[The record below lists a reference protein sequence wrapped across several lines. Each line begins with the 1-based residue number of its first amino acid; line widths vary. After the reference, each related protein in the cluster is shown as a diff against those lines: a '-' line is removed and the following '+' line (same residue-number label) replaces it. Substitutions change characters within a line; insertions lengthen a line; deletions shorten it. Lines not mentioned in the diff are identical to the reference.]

1 MSHDRVARAV
11 AGALGSRVE
20 TARAVAGGDLNDALR
35 VELAGGRAVFVKTRA
50 GAAAGELASE
60 GAGLRWLGEPA
71 GGPRVPDVLG
81 AGDDPPFLALAWID
95 IGSRAPD
102 FDEQLGRALA
112 SMHAAGAPA
121 FGAVAPGTP
130 AAAGHVH
137 PPMRLGPVVLPN
149 DPAPDFATFL
159 ADRRLR
165 PLAAQADSAGSLPA
179 STRAEID
186 RLCDDRLPELLG
198 PPEPPA
204 RIHGDLWSG
213 NVMCDADGTPVLI
226 DPAAH
231 GGHRETDLAM
241 LELFGARSARLLAA
255 YDEVHPLAEGRD
267 ERVALHQLVPLLVHA
282 VLFGGGYGSR
292 VAAIVRSLGR

>member
-1 MSHDRVARAV
+1 MSHDAV
-11 AGALGSRVE
+11 AHAVAAALGSRVA

-35 VELAGGRAVFVKTRA
+35 VELADGRSVFVKTRA
-50 GAAAGELASE
+50 GAAAGEFASE

-71 GGPRVPDVLG
+71 GGPRFPDALG

-95 IGSRAPD
+95 GGSRAPD
-102 FDEQLGRALA
+102 FDERLGRALA
-112 SMHAAGAPA
+112 HMHAAGAA
-121 FGAVAPGTP
+121 GFGAIAPGTP
-130 AAAGHVH
+130 DAAGHAR

-149 DPAPDFATFL
+149 DPAVDIAGFL

-165 PLAAQADSAGSLPA
+165 PLAAQADAAGALP
-179 STRAEID
+179 SRTRAEID
-186 RLCDDRLPELLG
+186 ELCDGRLAELLG

-213 NVMCDADGTPVLI
+213 NVMCDAGGAPVLI

-241 LELFGARSARLLAA
+241 LELFGSRSSRLLAA
-255 YDEVHPLAEGRD
+255 YDEVHPLADGHD
-267 ERVALHQLVPLLVHA
+267 ERVSLHQLVPLLVHA
-282 VLFGGGYGSR
+282 VLFGGGYGAR
-292 VAAIVRSLGR
+292 VGAIVRSLGS